1 MERNLQQWKILGF
14 TSGVFSTSKKVCTTC
29 GKTGCNK
36 RCPECKVIYCSESC
50 QRRAWPIH
58 RYTCPTI
65 DKLLTLF
72 QSELLQSRY
81 LGASSLYGS
90 TGYQNFHEKETSFDE
105 WLDFLRNSSFN
116 ISSVRLSRESE
127 YNIRINDKE
136 TNISLSRPI
145 EMSDET
151 FNNLIHTGC
160 RNSISNLLTFAWD
173 PATDIIDSEVLSM
186 LHCLDFMIRSSIPRD
201 HVTIMILLDPLNTYD
216 AKMRYQLNAV
226 EASLDQVVR
235 TNLRSPERAV
245 IYCISFLSK
254 NAGEKMEYDRTNPE
268 TQWKLATKVPVH
280 SDHCLLLVRCQDKG
294 FLVQSYYG
302 HYRYMEWLDFAND
315 LTKCTL
321 PEPVMPNWFRQIRS
335 RPRYRGLL
343 SLNQISEASASISSL
358 TTNGDHIDTYADL
371 TGIVHDR
378 DTIAKSYNVIF
389 FRMDLDRL
397 LS

>member
-1 MERNLQQWKILGF
+1 MRIFTIKI
-14 TSGVFSTSKKVCTTC
+14 CC
-29 GKTGCNK
+29 
-36 RCPECKVIYCSESC
+36 
-50 QRRAWPIH
+50 
-58 RYTCPTI
+58 
-65 DKLLTLF
+65 LT
-72 QSELLQSRY
+72 Q
-81 LGASSLYGS
+81 
-90 TGYQNFHEKETSFDE
+90 

-116 ISSVRLSRESE
+116 ISSVRLSEESE

-136 TNISLSRPI
+136 TNISLI

-160 RNSISNLLTFAWD
+160 RNSISNLLTFRMGSRDRYNRLRSAEYVTLPGLHD
-173 PATDIIDSEVLSM
+173 SVIDSE
-186 LHCLDFMIRSSIPRD
+186 RSCD
-201 HVTIMILLDPLNTYD
+201 HNDPSDPLNTYD

-235 TNLRSPERAV
+235 TNLRSPEVAV

-321 PEPVMPNWFRQIRS
+321 PEPVMPNWFRTI
-335 RPRYRGLL
+335 
-343 SLNQISEASASISSL
+343 
-358 TTNGDHIDTYADL
+358 DHGHD
-371 TGIVHDR
+371 IVAFCH
-378 DTIAKSYNVIF
+378 
-389 FRMDLDRL
+389 
-397 LS
+397 